1 MNLNNASIGDI
12 LVVTGLTQNGDSQ
25 ITKLTAMGILPGVRL
40 QIMQKKPL
48 PVFKIGFSRFAI
60 DEKLATLIQVEKA
73 EDANSYL
80 QNYALPVRHRQR
92 SERFSEII
100 GRIRKLLSRFFGFG
114 K

>member
-1 MNLNNASIGDI
+1 MNLNDAMVGENLI
-12 LVVTGLTQNGDSQ
+12 VTGLTQKGDTE

-40 QIMQKKPL
+40 QIIQKRPL

-73 EDANSYL
+73 EEAATDL
-80 QNYALPVRHRQR
+80 QNNQTSLRHKQR
-92 SERFSEII
+92 AEFHTCSI
-100 GRIRKLLSRFFGFG
+100 GKIRRLLWRFFGSD